1 MKLHLPLALL
11 TAFLTPIAASAAV
24 SPSDT
29 TLSISPAEVQDY
41 LDALAGGNLTI
52 SGKNTVHFHDHT
64 NKSGNGG
71 IFYMKAGTTTALN
84 LTNNASLLFTNNRS
98 TIGTGGVAAFYNVVQ
113 TDISGNDFV
122 SFTSNSAKTYGGA
135 YYANNSTSTLSIKKN
150 TQVDFLDNESDG
162 GGAIYIANATFE
174 DNDLTTFSGNRST
187 TNGGAMIISSKATF
201 TSTADRADTVRF
213 SNNYAKTYG
222 GVIELKS
229 KAQVSFSGLEQF
241 LVVQTVAETCADD
254 TIANIP

>member
-64 NKSGNGG
+64 KSGSGG

-98 TIGTGGVAAFYNVVQ
+98 TGGTGVEVGL
-113 TDISGNDFV
+113 SV
-122 SFTSNSAKTYGGA
+122 S
-135 YYANNSTSTLSIKKN
+135 N
-150 TQVDFLDNESDG
+150 TCG
-162 GGAIYIANATFE
+162 
-174 DNDLTTFSGNRST
+174 
-187 TNGGAMIISSKATF
+187 K
-201 TSTADRADTVRF
+201 
-213 SNNYAKTYG
+213 
-222 GVIELKS
+222 
-229 KAQVSFSGLEQF
+229 
-241 LVVQTVAETCADD
+241 
-254 TIANIP
+254 